1 MSSLSI
7 STAWDETKVILARE
21 GKLLATV
28 ALALIVFPQ
37 TVFAVIG
44 APVGPDASGLS
55 IVTYF
60 VVIILGCAAQIAL
73 NRLAVGPAVTV
84 GSAIATGFRRVGSV
98 AIVGLFVAFGVI
110 VVAVVFL
117 LILGALHLIT
127 VPTPGQTPPAS
138 LILLLMVLII
148 PVFATF
154 QLVFPV
160 AAVETG
166 NPLTMIRRAWVLAQH
181 NHLRLTAFVAI
192 IILGFALVVLAT
204 QVGLGSVIVIALGKP
219 DPGSV
224 SALAFGV
231 LSGLIQA
238 GFTVVT
244 AIMIARI
251 YTQLAGRHDAQVG
264 VPSSGI

>member
-7 STAWDETKVILARE
+7 SAAWDQTKAILARE

-44 APVGPDASGLS
+44 APIGPDASGLS
-55 IVTYF
+55 MITYF

-98 AIVGLFVAFGVI
+98 AIVGFLVAAGVVI
-110 VVAVVFL
+110 VAAIL
-117 LILGALHLIT
+117 LLVLGALHLIT
-127 VPTPGQTPPAS
+127 IPTPGQTPPPS
-138 LILLLMVLII
+138 LLLLLMVLVI

-154 QLVFPV
+154 QLVFPI

-166 NPLTMIRRAWVLAQH
+166 NPLKMIRRAWHLSRH
-181 NHLRLTAFVAI
+181 HHLRLTAFVAI
-192 IILGFALVVLAT
+192 IIFGFALVVLAT
-204 QVGLGSVIVIALGKP
+204 QVGLGSMIVLALGKP

-231 LSGLIQA
+231 LSGTVQA

>member
-7 STAWDETKVILARE
+7 STAWEETRVILARD
-21 GKLLATV
+21 GQLYGAV
-28 ALALIVFPQ
+28 ALALIVLPQ

-44 APVGPDASGLS
+44 APIGPDASGLS
-55 IVTYF
+55 MMTYF
-60 VVIILGCAAQIAL
+60 VVIVLGCAAQIAL
-73 NRLAVGPAVTV
+73 NRLAVGPPVTV

-98 AIVGLFVAFGVI
+98 AIVGLVVALGVVFVAVI
-110 VVAVVFL
+110 L
-117 LILGALHLIT
+117 LVILGALRLIT
-127 VPTPGQTPPAS
+127 LPTPGQPPPAS
-138 LILLLMVLII
+138 LILLLMVLVV

-166 NPLTMIRRAWVLAQH
+166 NPLKMIRRAWTLSRHQ
-181 NHLRLTAFVAI
+181 HLRLTAFVAI
-192 IILGFALVVLAT
+192 IILGFALMVLAT
-204 QVGLGSVIVIALGKP
+204 QLALGSVIVLALGKP

>member
-7 STAWDETKVILARE
+7 SAAWDETKAILARD
-21 GKLLATV
+21 GKLFATV

-44 APVGPDASGLS
+44 APVGPQASGLS
-55 IVTYF
+55 VFTYF
-60 VVIILGCAAQIAL
+60 VVILLGCTAQIAL
-73 NRLAVGPAVTV
+73 NRLSVPPAVTV
-84 GSAIATGFRRVGSV
+84 GSAIMTGLRRVGPV
-98 AIVGLFVAFGVI
+98 VIVGLLVAVGVI
-110 VVAVVFL
+110 ILAAAL
-117 LILGALHLIT
+117 LIILGALHLIT
-127 VPTPGQTPPAS
+127 VPTPGQTPPPS
-138 LILLLMVLII
+138 LLLLLMVIVI

-166 NPLTMIRRAWVLAQH
+166 NPLKMIRRAWALARH
-181 NHLRLTAFVAI
+181 NHLRLTAFIAI

-204 QVGLGSVIVIALGKP
+204 QVGLGSVIVFALGKP